1 MSDPSADHTLGQRVL
16 REHVAS
22 VYDTYR
28 ISTLTHMTFV
38 VVFGSIIYSQ
48 LKNPSLLF
56 WLAGL
61 LGADIYVYFTPRWTP
76 LRPARESAYWARKIS
91 RMVTLVSMI
100 TAVVPWL
107 IVPYDNLPMTSLL
120 MAVIVGSCARAAQS
134 LWPLKSAL
142 FGYTLPMS
150 LGLITALAWQGDGL
164 HLFLAAA
171 GAAYL
176 LLTLRAGIG
185 QHKLLTESLMLRF
198 ENEALAARLG
208 EQIAATER
216 ASEEKTRFLGTAS
229 HDLRQPLHA
238 IALFG
243 AALEN
248 ELRDRPEGRN
258 AQRLMRAVNALGA
271 SLDTMLD
278 VSRLDAGVITAV
290 PQPVQLDALF
300 LPLNH
305 TFSARAE
312 HKQLQLRVRAS
323 GLWVHSDPQLLHR
336 MLSNLMDNALK
347 YTAHGGVT
355 VMARERGDSVWVEV
369 RDTGVG
375 IAPEQS
381 GRIFEEFYQINN
393 PGRDRSRGLGI
404 GLSIV
409 QRLSRLLGHPVQMH
423 SRPGRGT
430 HFRVVLPAARA
441 MAGGLVPAFPS
452 DTGEVQASQP
462 KAALALPGRVLLLDD
477 ELEIREAM
485 TGLLRSHSI
494 DAHAV
499 ADEAGAAA
507 ALQWARREGRP
518 FDLLLCDYRLADGA
532 DGLDAGLRLSQGAG
546 RGEGEGEGAAEIPLL
561 LITGETSPARLQRVR
576 ESQVPVLFKPVV
588 AAALFQAM
596 AELAAPKPASPLQP
610 SVLENIG
617 SH

>member
-1 MSDPSADHTLGQRVL
+1 VSDPSADHTLGQRVL

-28 ISTLTHMTFV
+28 ISTLTHMAFV

-258 AQRLMRAVNALGA
+258 AERLMRAVNALGA

-369 RDTGVG
+369 RDTGIG

-452 DTGEVQASQP
+452 DTGELQASQP
-462 KAALALPGRVLLLDD
+462 QGR
-477 ELEIREAM
+477 
-485 TGLLRSHSI
+485 
-494 DAHAV
+494 
-499 ADEAGAAA
+499 AGAAGPRAAAGRRAGDPRGHDRPA
-507 ALQWARREGRP
+507 ALPFDRCARRGRRGRCRRGP
-518 FDLLLCDYRLADGA
+518 AMGPPRGAPLRPAAVRLPPG
-532 DGLDAGLRLSQGAG
+532 RRRRRAG
-546 RGEGEGEGAAEIPLL
+546 R
-561 LITGETSPARLQRVR
+561 R
-576 ESQVPVLFKPVV
+576 
-588 AAALFQAM
+588 
-596 AELAAPKPASPLQP
+596 ASPEP
-610 SVLENIG
+610 G
-617 SH
+617 GG

>member
-1 MSDPSADHTLGQRVL
+1 MASNGPSADHTLGQRVL

-22 VYDTYR
+22 VYDTY
-28 ISTLTHMTFV
+28 IVSTLTHMAFV
-38 VVFGSIIYSQ
+38 VVFGCIIYTQ

-56 WLAGL
+56 WLGGL
-61 LGADIYVYFTPRWTP
+61 LMTDIYVFFTPRWTP
-76 LRPARESAYWARKIS
+76 SRPARESAYWARKIS
-91 RMVTLVSMI
+91 RMVTLVSMV

-107 IVPYDNLPMTSLL
+107 VVPYDNLPMTSLL
-120 MAVIVGSCARAAQS
+120 MAVIVGSCARASQS

-185 QHKLLTESLMLRF
+185 QHKLLTQSLMLRF

-258 AQRLMRAVNALGA
+258 AERLMRAVNALGA

-278 VSRLDAGVITAV
+278 VSRLDAGVITPA

-305 TFSARAE
+305 TFAARAE
-312 HKQLQLRVRAS
+312 QKQLQLRVRAS

-336 MLSNLMDNALK
+336 MLSNLIDNALK
-347 YTAHGGVT
+347 YTARGGVT
-355 VMARERGDSVWVEV
+355 VMARERGDSVWIEV
-369 RDTGVG
+369 RDSGIG

-423 SRPGRGT
+423 SRLGRGT
-430 HFRVVLPAARA
+430 HFRVVVPAVSAAARELIGALAPAATADAATGQRR
-441 MAGGLVPAFPS
+441 GPAP
-452 DTGEVQASQP
+452 V
-462 KAALALPGRVLLLDD
+462 LPGRVLLLDD

-485 TGLLRSHSI
+485 MGLLRSHAI

-507 ALQWARREGRP
+507 ALRQASGEGRP

-532 DGLDAGLRLSQGAG
+532 DGLDAGLRLSQGQG
-546 RGEGEGEGAAEIPLL
+546 VTTPLL
-561 LITGETSPARLQRVR
+561 LITGETSPDRLQRVR

-588 AAALFQAM
+588 ADSLLQAM
-596 AELAAPKPASPLQP
+596 AEVAVAR
-610 SVLENIG
+610 
-617 SH
+617 

>member
-1 MSDPSADHTLGQRVL
+1 VPAAAPSDPPADHDLAQRVL
-16 REHVAS
+16 RENIAS
-22 VYDTYR
+22 VYSTY
-28 ISTLTHMTFV
+28 IASTLTHMVFV
-38 VVFGSIIYSQ
+38 IVFGAIIYSQ
-48 LKNPSLLF
+48 LKDPSLLF
-56 WLAGL
+56 WLGAL
-61 LGADIYVYFTPRWTP
+61 LTADIYVLFTPRWTP
-76 LRPARESAYWARKIS
+76 DRPARESAYWARKIS
-91 RMVTLVSMI
+91 RMVTLVSMV

-107 IVPYDNLPMTSLL
+107 IVPHNNLPMTSLL
-120 MAVIVGSCARAAQS
+120 MTVIVGSCARAAQS
-134 LWPLKSAL
+134 LWPLKPAL
-142 FGYTLPMS
+142 FGYTMPMS
-150 LGLITALAWQGDGL
+150 LGMITALAWQGDGL

-176 LLTLRAGIG
+176 LLTLHAGTG
-185 QHKLLTESLMLRF
+185 QHKLLTESLKLRF
-198 ENEALAARLG
+198 ENEALAVRLG

-248 ELRDRPEGRN
+248 ELRHRPEGRN
-258 AQRLMRAVNALGA
+258 AERLMRAVNALGA

-278 VSRLDAGVITAV
+278 VSRLDAGVITSA

-312 HKQLQLRVRAS
+312 QKQLQLRVRAS

-347 YTAHGGVT
+347 YTARGGVT
-355 VMARERGDSVWVEV
+355 VAARARGDAVWIEV
-369 RDTGVG
+369 RDSGIG

-381 GRIFEEFYQINN
+381 GRIFEEFYQVNN

-409 QRLSRLLGHPVQMH
+409 QRLSRLLGHPVRMH

-430 HFRVVLPAARA
+430 FFRVV
-441 MAGGLVPAFPS
+441 VPAVGTPDGRLSAVPS
-452 DTGEVQASQP
+452 VADAPAGFRQP
-462 KAALALPGRVLLLDD
+462 PTALPGRVLLLDD
-477 ELEIREAM
+477 EQEIREAM
-485 TGLLRSHSI
+485 TGLLRSHAV

-499 ADEAGAAA
+499 DSEEAAAA
-507 ALQWARREGRP
+507 ALRRAAAEGRP

-532 DGLDAGLRLSQGAG
+532 DGLDAGLRLSQGD
-546 RGEGEGEGAAEIPLL
+546 ETGAATPLL
-561 LITGETSPARLQRVR
+561 LITGETSPERLQRVR
-576 ESQVPVLFKPVV
+576 QSCVPVLFKPV
-588 AAALFQAM
+588 AAESLLRAM
-596 AELAAPKPASPLQP
+596 TEAGAR
-610 SVLENIG
+610 
-617 SH
+617 

>member
-1 MSDPSADHTLGQRVL
+1 MSAPTVAPSDPLADHALGQRVL
-16 REHVAS
+16 RESIAS
-22 VYDTYR
+22 VYSTY
-28 ISTLTHMTFV
+28 IASTLTHMVFV
-38 VVFGSIIYSQ
+38 VVFGAIIYSR
-48 LKNPSLLF
+48 LKDPSLLF
-56 WLAGL
+56 WAGTLLAVDL
-61 LGADIYVYFTPRWTP
+61 YVLCTPRWTP
-76 LRPARESAYWARKIS
+76 ERPAHESSYWARKIS
-91 RMVTLVSMI
+91 RMVTLLSMV

-107 IVPYDNLPMTSLL
+107 IVPHDNLPMTSLL

-134 LWPLKSAL
+134 LWPLKPAL
-142 FGYTLPMS
+142 FGYTMPMS
-150 LGLITALAWQGDGL
+150 MGMITALAWQGDGL

-176 LLTLRAGIG
+176 LLTLHAGVG
-185 QHKLLTESLMLRF
+185 QHKLLTGSLMLRF

-248 ELRDRPEGRN
+248 ELRDRPERRN
-258 AQRLMRAVNALGA
+258 AERLMRAVNALGA

-278 VSRLDAGVITAV
+278 ISRLDAGVITPAL
-290 PQPVQLDALF
+290 QPVQLDALF

-305 TFSARAE
+305 TFAARAE

-347 YTAHGGVT
+347 YTARGGVT
-355 VMARERGDSVWVEV
+355 VTARARGDAVWIEV
-369 RDTGVG
+369 RDSGIG
-375 IAPEQS
+375 IAPAQS
-381 GRIFEEFYQINN
+381 SRIFEEFYQVDN

-409 QRLSRLLGHPVQMH
+409 QRLSRLLGHPVQMR

-430 HFRVVLPAARA
+430 FFRVVLPGVAAT
-441 MAGGLVPAFPS
+441 AGADPAPGAPAFS
-452 DTGEVQASQP
+452 SEASP
-462 KAALALPGRVLLLDD
+462 AWRGMSGPALPGRVLLLDD

-485 TGLLRSHSI
+485 VGLLRSHAV

-499 ADEAGAAA
+499 GSEAAAAA
-507 ALQWARREGRP
+507 ALQWARAEGRP

-532 DGLDAGLRLSQGAG
+532 DGLDAGLRLSQGE
-546 RGEGEGEGAAEIPLL
+546 REGAGMPLL
-561 LITGETSPARLQRVR
+561 LITGETSPDRLQRVR
-576 ESQVPVLFKPVV
+576 ASRVPVLFKPVAADALLRAMTEV
-588 AAALFQAM
+588 AVAR
-596 AELAAPKPASPLQP
+596 
-610 SVLENIG
+610 
-617 SH
+617 

>member
-1 MSDPSADHTLGQRVL
+1 VQPAAPNAPTADHALGQRVL

-22 VYDTYR
+22 VYSTYSA
-28 ISTLTHMTFV
+28 STLTHMAFV

-48 LKNPSLLF
+48 LKDPSLLF

-61 LGADIYVYFTPRWTP
+61 LMADIYVFFTPRWNP
-76 LRPARESAYWARKIS
+76 SRPVRESAYWARKIS
-91 RMVTLVSMI
+91 RVVTLVSMV

-107 IVPYDNLPMTSLL
+107 IVPHNNLPMTSLL

-134 LWPLKSAL
+134 LWPLKPAL
-142 FGYTLPMS
+142 FGYTMPMS
-150 LGLITALAWQGDGL
+150 LGMITALAWQGDGL

-176 LLTLRAGIG
+176 LLTLYAGIG

-258 AQRLMRAVNALGA
+258 AERLMRAVNALGA

-278 VSRLDAGVITAV
+278 VSRLDAGVITPA

-305 TFSARAE
+305 TFAARAE
-312 HKQLQLRVRAS
+312 HKELQLRVRAS
-323 GLWVHSDPQLLHR
+323 GLWVYSDPQLLHR

-347 YTAHGGVT
+347 YTMRGGVT
-355 VMARERGDSVWVEV
+355 VTARERGEAVWIEV
-369 RDTGVG
+369 RDTGIG

-430 HFRVVLPAARA
+430 HFRVVVPIASAPERAQAELAAA
-441 MAGGLVPAFPS
+441 SLNEAASAGERKVS
-452 DTGEVQASQP
+452 T
-462 KAALALPGRVLLLDD
+462 LALPGRVLLLDD

-485 TGLLRSHSI
+485 TGLLRSHAI

-499 ADEAGAAA
+499 SDEAGAAA
-507 ALQWARREGRP
+507 ALRQAAREGRP
-518 FDLLLCDYRLADGA
+518 FDLLLCDYRLADGV
-532 DGLDAGLRLSQGAG
+532 DGLDAGLRLSQS
-546 RGEGEGEGAAEIPLL
+546 EGAATPLL
-561 LITGETSPARLQRVR
+561 LITGETSPDRLQRVR

-588 AAALFQAM
+588 ADLLLQAM
-596 AELAAPKPASPLQP
+596 AEVAVAR
-610 SVLENIG
+610 
-617 SH
+617 

>member
-1 MSDPSADHTLGQRVL
+1 VASNDPAADHVLGQRIL

-22 VYDTYR
+22 VYDTYGV
-28 ISTLTHMTFV
+28 STLTHLAFV
-38 VVFGSIIYSQ
+38 AVFGGIIYSQ
-48 LKNPSLLF
+48 LDDARLLF
-56 WLAGL
+56 WMAGL
-61 LGADIYVYFTPRWTP
+61 VVADIYVFFTPRWNP
-76 LRPARESAYWARKIS
+76 SRPVRESPYWARKIS

-107 IVPYDNLPMTSLL
+107 IVPHENLPMTSLL

-134 LWPLKSAL
+134 LWPLKPAL
-142 FGYTLPMS
+142 FGYALPMS
-150 LGLITALAWQGDGL
+150 LGMITALAWQADAL

-176 LLTLRAGIG
+176 MLTLHAGVRQHRLLTG
-185 QHKLLTESLMLRF
+185 SLMLRF
-198 ENEALAARLG
+198 ENEALATRLG

-258 AQRLMRAVNALGA
+258 AERLMRAVNALGA

-278 VSRLDAGVITAV
+278 VSRLDAGVIA
-290 PQPVQLDALF
+290 PSPRPVQLDALF
-300 LPLNH
+300 LLLNH
-305 TFSARAE
+305 TFSAQAE
-312 HKQLQLRVRAS
+312 QKQLQLRVRAS
-323 GLWVHSDPQLLHR
+323 GLWVRSDPQLLHR

-347 YTAHGGVT
+347 YTVQGGVT
-355 VMARERGDSVWVEV
+355 VTARERGDSVWIEV
-369 RDTGVG
+369 RDTGIG

-381 GRIFEEFYQINN
+381 SRIFEEFYQIDN

-430 HFRVVLPAARA
+430 HFRVVLPAAKA
-441 MAGGLVPAFPS
+441 
-452 DTGEVQASQP
+452 QASVLGGP
-462 KAALALPGRVLLLDD
+462 FPAGAAAPPARPRSAQRPAPVLLLDD

-499 ADEAGAAA
+499 ANEAAAAA
-507 ALQWARREGRP
+507 ALCWACAEGRP
-518 FDLLLCDYRLADGA
+518 FGLLLCDYRLADGV
-532 DGLDAGLRLSQGAG
+532 DGLDAGLRLSRLHGANT
-546 RGEGEGEGAAEIPLL
+546 PLL
-561 LITGETSPARLQRVR
+561 LITGETSPDRLQRVR
-576 ESQVPVLFKPVV
+576 ESRVRVLFKPVAV
-588 AAALFQAM
+588 DSLLQAM
-596 AELAAPKPASPLQP
+596 TELAMAR
-610 SVLENIG
+610 
-617 SH
+617 

>member
-1 MSDPSADHTLGQRVL
+1 MSGPVVAPNDPSADAVLGQRVL

-22 VYDTYR
+22 VYSTYG
-28 ISTLTHMTFV
+28 ISTLTHMAFV

-48 LKNPSLLF
+48 LKEPSLLF
-56 WLAGL
+56 WMAGL
-61 LGADIYVYFTPRWTP
+61 LMADIYVFFTPRWNP
-76 LRPARESAYWARKIS
+76 SRPARESAYWARKIS
-91 RMVTLVSMI
+91 RMVTLVSMVS
-100 TAVVPWL
+100 AVVPWL
-107 IVPYDNLPMTSLL
+107 IVPHDNLPMTSLL

-134 LWPLKSAL
+134 LWPLKAAL
-142 FGYTLPMS
+142 FGYTMPMS
-150 LGLITALAWQGDGL
+150 LGMITALAWQGDGL
-164 HLFLAAA
+164 HLFLAVAS
-171 GAAYL
+171 AAYL
-176 LLTLRAGIG
+176 LLTLHAGVG
-185 QHKLLTESLMLRF
+185 QHRLLTESLLLRF

-248 ELRDRPEGRN
+248 ELRDRPESRN
-258 AQRLMRAVNALGA
+258 AERLMRAVNALGA

-278 VSRLDAGVITAV
+278 VSRLDAGVITPV

-305 TFSARAE
+305 TFAARAE
-312 HKQLQLRVRAS
+312 QKQLQLRVRAS
-323 GLWVHSDPQLLHR
+323 GLWVRSDPQLLHR

-347 YTAHGGVT
+347 YTARGGVT
-355 VMARERGDSVWVEV
+355 VTARDRGDAVWIEV
-369 RDTGVG
+369 RDSGIG

-381 GRIFEEFYQINN
+381 SRIFEEFYQIDN

-430 HFRVVLPAARA
+430 HFRVVLPA
-441 MAGGLVPAFPS
+441 V
-452 DTGEVQASQP
+452 DVQARRLAGSLSQ
-462 KAALALPGRVLLLDD
+462 AAADTPWRRRPALPGRVLLLDD

-485 TGLLRSHSI
+485 TGLLRSHAI

-499 ADEAGAAA
+499 ADEAAAVA
-507 ALQWARREGRP
+507 ALRQAGSEGRP
-518 FDLLLCDYRLADGA
+518 FDLLVCDYRLADGA
-532 DGLDAGLRLSQGAG
+532 DGLDTGLRLSQWQGTTT
-546 RGEGEGEGAAEIPLL
+546 PLL
-561 LITGETSPARLQRVR
+561 LITGETAPERLQRVR
-576 ESQVPVLFKPVV
+576 ESKVPVLFKPVV
-588 AAALFQAM
+588 ADVLLQAM
-596 AELAAPKPASPLQP
+596 AEVAGAR
-610 SVLENIG
+610 
-617 SH
+617 

>member
-1 MSDPSADHTLGQRVL
+1 MLGQRVL
-16 REHVAS
+16 REHLLS
-22 VYDTYR
+22 VYDTYSA
-28 ISTLTHMTFV
+28 STLTHLAFV
-38 VVFGSIIYSQ
+38 VVFGCIIFSQ
-48 LKNPSLLF
+48 IGDARLLF
-56 WLAGL
+56 WMGALAL
-61 LGADIYVYFTPRWTP
+61 ADVYVFFTPRWNP
-76 LRPARESAYWARKIS
+76 SRPAAESPYWARKIT
-91 RMVTLVSMI
+91 RLVTLVSMV

-107 IVPYDNLPMTSLL
+107 IVPSGNLPMTSLL

-134 LWPLKSAL
+134 LWPLKAAL

-150 LGLITALAWQGDGL
+150 LGLIAALAWQGDGL

-176 LLTLRAGIG
+176 MLTLHAGIR
-185 QHKLLTESLMLRF
+185 QHRLLTESLMLRF
-198 ENEALAARLG
+198 ENEALAGRLG

-216 ASEEKTRFLGTAS
+216 ASKEKSRFLGAAS

-248 ELRDRPEGRN
+248 ELRGRPERRN
-258 AQRLMRAVNALGA
+258 AERLMRAVNALGA

-278 VSRLDAGVITAV
+278 ISRLDAGVIAPV
-290 PQPVQLDALF
+290 FQPVQLDALF

-305 TFSARAE
+305 TFSAQAE
-312 HKQLQLRVRAS
+312 QKQLQLRVRAS
-323 GLWVHSDPQLLHR
+323 GLWVRSDPQLLHR

-347 YTAHGGVT
+347 YTQQGGVT
-355 VMARERGDSVWVEV
+355 VTARDRGGSVWIEV

-381 GRIFEEFYQINN
+381 ARIFEEFYQIDN

-430 HFRVVLPAARA
+430 HFRVVLPAVRMPQAATR
-441 MAGGLVPAFPS
+441 VPAAYP
-452 DTGEVQASQP
+452 
-462 KAALALPGRVLLLDD
+462 LPGAGEAERSPQPLHREETGAAPTRLPARVLLLDD
-477 ELEIREAM
+477 EQEIREAM
-485 TGLLRSHSI
+485 AGLLRSHGI
-494 DAHAV
+494 E
-499 ADEAGAAA
+499 ADPVPDEQAAA
-507 ALQWARREGRP
+507 EALRRARAEGRP
-518 FDLLLCDYRLADGA
+518 VELLLCDYRLGEGA
-532 DGLDAGLRLSQGAG
+532 DGLDAGLRLSRQGGGGG
-546 RGEGEGEGAAEIPLL
+546 RVLPLL

-576 ESQVPVLFKPVV
+576 ESGVPVLFKPVV
-588 AAALFQAM
+588 AAVLLRAM
-596 AELAAPKPASPLQP
+596 GELVAAARSTASAAEAGA
-610 SVLENIG
+610 
-617 SH
+617 

>member
-1 MSDPSADHTLGQRVL
+1 MSVQPAAPSTPVADHELGQRVL

-22 VYDTYR
+22 VYSTYGV
-28 ISTLTHMTFV
+28 STLTHMAFV

-48 LKNPSLLF
+48 LKDPSLLF
-56 WLAGL
+56 WLGGL
-61 LGADIYVYFTPRWTP
+61 LMADIYVFFTPRWNP
-76 LRPARESAYWARKIS
+76 SRPVRESAYWARKIS
-91 RMVTLVSMI
+91 RMVTLVSMV

-107 IVPYDNLPMTSLL
+107 IVPHNNLPMTSLL

-134 LWPLKSAL
+134 LWPLKPAL
-142 FGYTLPMS
+142 FGYTMPMS
-150 LGLITALAWQGDGL
+150 LGMITALAWQGDGL

-176 LLTLRAGIG
+176 LLTLYAGIG

-258 AQRLMRAVNALGA
+258 AERLMRAVNALGA

-278 VSRLDAGVITAV
+278 VSRLDAGVITPEPRA
-290 PQPVQLDALF
+290 VQLDALF

-305 TFSARAE
+305 TFAARAE

-347 YTAHGGVT
+347 YTMRGGVT
-355 VMARERGDSVWVEV
+355 VTARERGETVWIEV
-369 RDTGVG
+369 RDTGIG
-375 IAPEQS
+375 IAAEQS

-430 HFRVVLPAARA
+430 HFRVVVPVASAPALAP
-441 MAGGLVPAFPS
+441 AGALA
-452 DTGEVQASQP
+452 TASLIEERG
-462 KAALALPGRVLLLDD
+462 ASALALPGRVLLLDD

-485 TGLLRSHSI
+485 TGLLRSHAI

-507 ALQWARREGRP
+507 ALRLAAREGRP

-532 DGLDAGLRLSQGAG
+532 DGLDAGLRLSQA
-546 RGEGEGEGAAEIPLL
+546 EGATTPLL
-561 LITGETSPARLQRVR
+561 LITGETSPDRLQRVR
-576 ESQVPVLFKPVV
+576 ESRVPVLFKPVV
-588 AAALFQAM
+588 ADLLLQAM
-596 AELAAPKPASPLQP
+596 AEVAVAR
-610 SVLENIG
+610 
-617 SH
+617 